1 MWKNFF
7 EAGGFGMYPT
17 MVFGFLLVATAGLYA
32 LRGDPRF
39 RQLAKTL
46 GMMTFA
52 SGVLGTAVGVCNS
65 VHYSLAQPREEQFA
79 VLAMG
84 CEESLHNLV
93 LALIIMIIAG
103 LVTSVGALRKPAT
116 GS

>member
-17 MVFGFLLVATAGLYA
+17 TLFGFLLVATAGLYA

-39 RQLAKTL
+39 QQLAKTL

-52 SGVLGTAVGVCNS
+52 SGLLGTAVGICNS
-65 VHYSLAQPREEQFA
+65 VHYMSTQPREEQLA

-93 LALIIMIIAG
+93 LALIIVIIAG
-103 LVTSVGALRKPAT
+103 LVMSVGALRKPAT
-116 GS
+116 RS